1 MIDWGKNL
9 GTMLISGEF
18 HVKKSQLV
26 LMAPCQLWVSV
37 ESLYQGSEV
46 THQVFLH
53 KYQKYFSSFDFANYL
68 ALEFFHHQVGFQ
80 FYF

>member
-26 LMAPCQLWVSV
+26 LLAPCQLWVSV
-37 ESLYQGSEV
+37 ESFREGGRILRWGGGQKKFPEGGF
-46 THQVFLH
+46 FL
-53 KYQKYFSSFDFANYL
+53 
-68 ALEFFHHQVGFQ
+68 
-80 FYF
+80 

>member
-53 KYQKYFSSFDFANYL
+53 KY
-68 ALEFFHHQVGFQ
+68 
-80 FYF
+80 